1 MSPQSRYLQALEKH
15 LGSQIYELPHPDPTR
30 ESIRFDIH
38 QQEQTRNVL
47 KDLIRQQR
55 EAVSIIA
62 SCGSGKTLTELNL
75 IAASQSAKK
84 ELNINGNRKDL
95 LISLGRATV
104 QGVYSE
110 FRNAGIDAGIWSGG
124 RREFEAPVIVAG
136 IEALQV
142 ARRRRELHKVLPKG
156 MIDLCIVD
164 EADCFLTQARKHLI
178 DDLNPRLKVG
188 FTATDQW
195 PDGRTV
201 YDYFGQPA
209 HQLRLREGILRGI
222 NAVPD
227 VLFYESEIEAGKIKM
242 KDGDFDEKHLAT
254 ALKHAE
260 IHKAIG
266 EVYGQLLETKEER
279 EKCPTL
285 IYVPSV
291 ALVNAVVETL
301 SEKFGNEIAIVGW
314 TGKDVTTSQLGDG
327 MQSFKEGE
335 IQVAVL
341 CEMGGR
347 GMNLENAKLMIDAYP
362 TMSLNKLEQR
372 HGRVLRKIRKGSK
385 LYKMGWRKSSA
396 VIAQIVPKSLQY
408 RPALFTDIIGG
419 YQQLQEIRAHAE
431 KEDGENGPAEQDIV
445 DVLRRRIEKKDPPHT
460 VRLIREINALEEIKR
475 YDQLPQADA
484 SGFFRIPRRYG
495 KPPPTAE
502 QK

>member
-1 MSPQSRYLQALEKH
+1 
-15 LGSQIYELPHPDPTR
+15 
-30 ESIRFDIH
+30 
-38 QQEQTRNVL
+38 
-47 KDLIRQQR
+47 
-55 EAVSIIA
+55 
-62 SCGSGKTLTELNL
+62 
-75 IAASQSAKK
+75 
-84 ELNINGNRKDL
+84 
-95 LISLGRATV
+95 
-104 QGVYSE
+104 
-110 FRNAGIDAGIWSGG
+110 
-124 RREFEAPVIVAG
+124 
-136 IEALQV
+136 
-142 ARRRRELHKVLPKG
+142 
-156 MIDLCIVD
+156 
-164 EADCFLTQARKHLI
+164 
-178 DDLNPRLKVG
+178 
-188 FTATDQW
+188 
-195 PDGRTV
+195 
-201 YDYFGQPA
+201 
-209 HQLRLREGILRGI
+209 
-222 NAVPD
+222 
-227 VLFYESEIEAGKIKM
+227 
-242 KDGDFDEKHLAT
+242 
-254 ALKHAE
+254 
-260 IHKAIG
+260 
-266 EVYGQLLETKEER
+266 
-279 EKCPTL
+279 
-285 IYVPSV
+285 
-291 ALVNAVVETL
+291 
-301 SEKFGNEIAIVGW
+301 
-314 TGKDVTTSQLGDG
+314 

-431 KEDGENGPAEQDIV
+431 KTDGENGPAEQDIV